1 MLQDCMDR
9 HSILQVQRWQFLPK
23 QTPYLANG
31 VLVFSY
37 LVFLLILR
45 SLNPFFGSY
54 RNLGYRADSER
65 PSQGA
70 IVAVQSASGLC
81 AGAVGALVTTP
92 MDTVKTRLQ
101 VS

>member
-1 MLQDCMDR
+1 MVSSCFR
-9 HSILQVQRWQFLPK
+9 
-23 QTPYLANG
+23 T
-31 VLVFSY
+31 
-37 LVFLLILR
+37 LVFLLFLR
-45 SLNPFFGSY
+45 SLKPFFGPY

-81 AGAVGALVTTP
+81 AGAVGALATTP

-101 VS
+101 VSWFEMIKWSKHLC